1 MTDNMYIRLK
11 WLSCLLSPLMDLWV
25 AFQTW
30 RTSTRMLVNM
40 NSQIGVLEGYLR
52 NKYNEPIAIRI
63 ESYADGLLWVP
74 LASESEAQQP
84 EFHSDYT
91 QVPVPEIP
99 LQFEIRDRFSDVD
112 FIVYIPVTIDK
123 ALIQAEID
131 TYRQALIKYKIIQS

>member
-1 MTDNMYIRLK
+1 
-11 WLSCLLSPLMDLWV
+11 
-25 AFQTW
+25 
-30 RTSTRMLVNM
+30 MLVNM

-52 NKYNEPIAIRI
+52 NKYNEPVAIRI
-63 ESYADGLLWVP
+63 ESYDDGLLWIP

-84 EFHSDYT
+84 EFHSDCT
-91 QVPVPEIP
+91 QVPIQEIP